1 MEPISLGVSIVMS
14 IGSLFGA
21 GPGPV
26 TCEYSPSSEVVSVR
40 TLLDVSDS
48 TREYTLYE
56 LNDGYAIYEGTW
68 DDPSKF
74 FEGSLASVSPYSG
87 VIGDDLYYGGPGEY
101 YVYHHGEIKDVDD
114 CRLPTAEPA
123 NISEDEAESVMAFV
137 NQFDIIPNARY
148 FAMLESF
155 PQNSQGRCGLV
166 ALAIYIGYLAVF
178 HSAKFLPYGT
188 GFSNGSK
195 VVSTPNSSTSCWE
208 SLSLG
213 GSLSYGQ
220 FPFALWDNLMPGTT
234 PAMFDMLMSKIHTFM
249 NLEPGSLGLVTGYPM
264 EHTAIRDTMS
274 DYMSS
279 YMGGLPLGTSYAC
292 GLANDATMKSI
303 LDQGRPLIL
312 TYFPGVGITEIWEN
326 LEDIHNVVVYGYRE
340 TSAGTRYLVHM
351 GWYPGTLDGTHTE
364 LSGITP
370 YGFCAIQ
377 FNGAHEHLHIKS
389 IQPGPYRYNCCS
401 CGHVTR
407 S

>member
-56 LNDGYAIYEGTW
+56 LDDGYAIYEGTW

-148 FAMLESF
+148 FALLDSF
-155 PQNSQGRCGLV
+155 PYNADGTCGLV
-166 ALAIYIGYLAVF
+166 ALAIYIGYLAIF
-178 HSAKFLPYGT
+178 HSARFLPYGT
-188 GFSNGSK
+188 GFSNGSE

-220 FPFALWDNLMPGTT
+220 FPFALWDRLMPGTT
-234 PAMFDMLMSKIHTFM
+234 ENMQDMLMSKIHTYL
-249 NLEPGSLGLVTGYPM
+249 NLNPSVLGITGYPM
-264 EHTAIRDTMS
+264 EHTAIQATMA
-274 DYMSS
+274 DYMNS
-279 YMGGLPLGTSYAC
+279 YMGGFPSGTSQAC
-292 GLANDATMKSI
+292 NFASEATIKSI

-312 TYFPGVGITEIWEN
+312 TYFPNTGDIWEN
-326 LEDIHNVVVYGYRE
+326 IATMHDVIVYGYRE
-340 TSAGTRYLVHM
+340 TSTGTRYLVHM
-351 GWYPGTLDGTHTE
+351 GWYPDTLNGTHTE

-370 YGFCAIQ
+370 YGYYAIQ
-377 FNGAHEHLHIKS
+377 FTGTHEHLHIKS
-389 IQPGPYRYNCCS
+389 IQPGPYRYNCCA
-401 CGHVTR
+401 CGHVSR